1 MSEKIKG
8 CDLLNWIEVKIKTK
22 SEYEDIISHILY
34 ENGANGLSIE
44 DPRDIEALSK
54 REEDW
59 DFIDPDLIQ
68 IDGDGII
75 LKAYYSEEEDIE
87 KITER
92 IKSLVEREGLGEI
105 ILSEIDESDWSE
117 NWKSHYKTT
126 RIGKSIVIKPSWEI
140 FEPET
145 GDIVIQLDPGMAFG
159 TGFHETTAMCTEA
172 LEKYVKPGMTV
183 FDVGC
188 GSGILSVVSAK
199 LGAERVLGIDL
210 DPMCVKVSKE
220 NFEINDVEGNTEAI
234 QGNLLDMV
242 DEKADI
248 IVANIIAEVVTGL
261 IPQLG
266 KFLTD
271 DGMIIASGIITDKL
285 NLVEEALLQSQYSI
299 LDIKI
304 LNGWCAVV
312 AKR

>member
-1 MSEKIKG
+1 M
-8 CDLLNWIEVKIKTK
+8 NWIEVKIKTK

-126 RIGKSIVIKPSWEI
+126 RIGNSIVIKPSWEI

-159 TGFHETTAMCTEA
+159 TGSHETTAMCTEA

-248 IVANIIAEVVTGL
+248 IVANIIAEVVAGL

>member
-1 MSEKIKG
+1 LSEKIKG

-126 RIGKSIVIKPSWEI
+126 RIGNSIVIKPSWEI

-159 TGFHETTAMCTEA
+159 TGSHETTAMCTEA

-248 IVANIIAEVVTGL
+248 IVANIIAEVVAGL

>member
-1 MSEKIKG
+1 M
-8 CDLLNWIEVKIKTK
+8 NWIEVKIKTK

-126 RIGKSIVIKPSWEI
+126 RIGNSIVIKPSWEI

-159 TGFHETTAMCTEA
+159 TGSHETTAMCTEA

-248 IVANIIAEVVTGL
+248 IVANIIAEVVAGL

-285 NLVEEALLQSQYSI
+285 NLVEEVLLQSQYSI

>member
-126 RIGKSIVIKPSWEI
+126 RIGNSIVIKPSWEI

-159 TGFHETTAMCTEA
+159 TGSHETTAMCTEA

-248 IVANIIAEVVTGL
+248 IVANIIAEVVAGL